1 MCEASINKKTDLLR
15 YNVYCSADARVRVRS
30 LCEVRNNVYTEM
42 GVVCCGL
49 IYLSFGLT
57 EAAPEKK

>member
-30 LCEVRNNVYTEM
+30 LCEVCNNVYTEI